1 MKHTIR
7 VSTSSH
13 SDAITKLLEIMDV
26 EDVQGTGVQLITA
39 DERSRSREVTQA
51 EEALRSHH
59 DRAFLEDCMVHC
71 LKVYN
76 VWLSVSTPTLIFYWR
91 KERGRIN
98 SLSLLPKASFCSS
111 SIACMHCQ
119 QTQILRDTLLTRSQR
134 RRFPVCLLWAG
145 ELSDEATTMTLQ

>member
-7 VSTSSH
+7 VSSSSH
-13 SDAITKLLEIMDV
+13 TDAITKLLEIMDV

-39 DERSRSREVTQA
+39 DERNRSREVTQA

-76 VWLSVSTPTLIFYWR
+76 IWLSVSTPRLIFYWR
-91 KERGRIN
+91 EGGRMN
-98 SLSLLPKASFCSS
+98 FLSLSLSKHPFVHHLLHVYIVNKRRYCGTPCSLGLSEEGSLCASSGQVS
-111 SIACMHCQ
+111 
-119 QTQILRDTLLTRSQR
+119 
-134 RRFPVCLLWAG
+134 
-145 ELSDEATTMTLQ
+145 

>member
-7 VSTSSH
+7 VSSSSH

-71 LKVYN
+71 LKVYD
-76 VWLSVSTPTLIFYWR
+76 I
-91 KERGRIN
+91 
-98 SLSLLPKASFCSS
+98 
-111 SIACMHCQ
+111 
-119 QTQILRDTLLTRSQR
+119 
-134 RRFPVCLLWAG
+134 
-145 ELSDEATTMTLQ
+145 

>member
-7 VSTSSH
+7 VSSSSH

-76 VWLSVSTPTLIFYWR
+76 VWLSVSTPRLIFYW
-91 KERGRIN
+91 KEGGGGRREDQLYI
-98 SLSLLPKASFCSS
+98 SLSLSQSILLSIIYCMYALSTNGRYCGTPCSLGLSEEGSLCASSGQVS
-111 SIACMHCQ
+111 
-119 QTQILRDTLLTRSQR
+119 
-134 RRFPVCLLWAG
+134 
-145 ELSDEATTMTLQ
+145 

>member
-39 DERSRSREVTQA
+39 DERSRSREVTQT

-91 KERGRIN
+91 EGEREDQL
-98 SLSLLPKASFCSS
+98 SLSPSQSILLFIIYCMYALSTNAD
-111 SIACMHCQ
+111 IAGH
-119 QTQILRDTLLTRSQR
+119 L
-134 RRFPVCLLWAG
+134 AH
-145 ELSDEATTMTLQ
+145 